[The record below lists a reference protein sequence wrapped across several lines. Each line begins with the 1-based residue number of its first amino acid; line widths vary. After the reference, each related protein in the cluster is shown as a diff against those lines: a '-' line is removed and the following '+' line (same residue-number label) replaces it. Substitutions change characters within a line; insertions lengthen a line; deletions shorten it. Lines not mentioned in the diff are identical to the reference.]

1 MVIEKEN
8 AALSLASEIK
18 VLIEASRQNPPI
30 GLILCTGEKAEH
42 VELMQLD
49 QSNIRVAD
57 YLTVLPLTKFCSR
70 NYTKPLKMPGT
81 NYLTMMLK
89 SRKIDVIPEEFA
101 IVLLSFLFLFG
112 FHY

>member
-1 MVIEKEN
+1 MMIEKEN

-49 QSNIRVAD
+49 Q
-57 YLTVLPLTKFCSR
+57 
-70 NYTKPLKMPGT
+70 
-81 NYLTMMLK
+81 
-89 SRKIDVIPEEFA
+89 A
-101 IVLLSFLFLFG
+101 ISG
-112 FHY
+112 